1 MTQYEIRTSMTE
13 ADQIVA
19 GFKDFVFRNDKNHI
33 GVGDD
38 ITFRVYKDGKPTR
51 HRVDRQKYRVVYVD
65 AEAPIESGFKILGFR
80 RIAR

>member
-13 ADQIVA
+13 ADQIAA
-19 GFKDFVFRNDKNHI
+19 GFKDFVFRNDKTLI

-51 HRVDRQKYRVVYVD
+51 HRVDGQKFRVVYVD
-65 AEAPIESGFKILGFR
+65 AEAPIEHGFKVLGFR
-80 RIAR
+80 RVRR

>member
-13 ADQIVA
+13 ADQIAA
-19 GFKDFVFRNDKNHI
+19 GFKDFVFRNDKTLI

-51 HRVDRQKYRVVYVD
+51 HRVDGQKFRVVYVD
-65 AEAPIESGFKILGFR
+65 VEAPIEHGFKVLGFR
-80 RIAR
+80 RITR